1 MLTAGTVLFPIW
13 ESGADFAIQELLKYL
28 WNQLT
33 CCILVCRKQERDY
46 KFQHCETL
54 LLQIA
59 QRSMGAAT
67 RNHWVPFPDSFGQG
81 PGREMPG
88 PEPGSGGAIC
98 PPYTLKDIELGDYVH
113 VPAPR

>member
-1 MLTAGTVLFPIW
+1 MLFPIW
-13 ESGADFAIQELLKYL
+13 ESRADFAIQELLKYL
-28 WNQLT
+28 WNRLT
-33 CCILVCRKQERDY
+33 CCIVVCRKQERDY

-67 RNHWVPFPDSFGQG
+67 RSHWVPFPD
-81 PGREMPG
+81 
-88 PEPGSGGAIC
+88 GGAIC

-113 VPAPR
+113 VPAPRQEWAVRWRLKGLTGPI